1 MNKIRALVHAW
12 LVVDFFGDA
21 RRAGRGH
28 GSSLT
33 TTIFAQSFLALVFA
47 TLLYPDVPPVPFA
60 AANLSLSTLLIAIGA
75 LGDDARPNR
84 RIADEVLVATAPV
97 SRLAVALARSGHA
110 AFHVVLVTIGMALPP
125 AILLAHLTQQ
135 PWQVPGYVAMACAC
149 SGLATGALGVVAR
162 ASARWFGPG
171 RAALLQGT
179 LKAALLGGGLVL
191 FVLGL
196 RRLQGTADQLPIGRL
211 GAELL
216 PTYHA
221 AKWLH
226 EPGAA
231 AWRLLPFAGGA
242 LLLVLLAAAFGGTA
256 STGRGQVHR
265 GGLLAS
271 LLQRIAGSGPR
282 RGIAEF
288 VAVSIWRSPGFRARV
303 LPLLGVP
310 VGTVALLVGEP
321 RDDAFVLLCLLL
333 QLPAIYLPFLIA
345 FLPRADQPGTGWLF
359 AQAPK
364 LSLATIQDATWR
376 ALVTHVLLPVHA
388 LALLMLLALTAHRLD
403 ALPASLFAASIAVLA
418 ARSMVSVLRQ
428 VPFSANSEGDAS
440 ADLGAAFAAALVLG
454 GLGTGFAMALP
465 PMARWAVALGTA
477 AFAVARLRQEPA
489 TGAAADTAEDAEAE
503 GAEAAAT
510 KGKAAVARTASPAAA
525 PVEPTTA
532 LRRELR
538 AVAVLYA
545 ATCVLPWGIGAAF
558 QP

>member
-1 MNKIRALVHAW
+1 
-12 LVVDFFGDA
+12 
-21 RRAGRGH
+21 
-28 GSSLT
+28 
-33 TTIFAQSFLALVFA
+33 
-47 TLLYPDVPPVPFA
+47 
-60 AANLSLSTLLIAIGA
+60 
-75 LGDDARPNR
+75 
-84 RIADEVLVATAPV
+84 
-97 SRLAVALARSGHA
+97 
-110 AFHVVLVTIGMALPP
+110 
-125 AILLAHLTQQ
+125 
-135 PWQVPGYVAMACAC
+135 
-149 SGLATGALGVVAR
+149 
-162 ASARWFGPG
+162 
-171 RAALLQGT
+171 
-179 LKAALLGGGLVL
+179 
-191 FVLGL
+191 
-196 RRLQGTADQLPIGRL
+196 
-211 GAELL
+211 
-216 PTYHA
+216 
-221 AKWLH
+221 
-226 EPGAA
+226 
-231 AWRLLPFAGGA
+231 
-242 LLLVLLAAAFGGTA
+242 
-256 STGRGQVHR
+256 
-265 GGLLAS
+265 
-271 LLQRIAGSGPR
+271 
-282 RGIAEF
+282 
-288 VAVSIWRSPGFRARV
+288 V

-489 TGAAADTAEDAEAE
+489 TEAAADAAEDAEAE
-503 GAEAAAT
+503 GAAAAAT
-510 KGKAAVARTASPAAA
+510 KGKAAVARTASQAAA
-525 PVEPTTA
+525 PVEPTAA